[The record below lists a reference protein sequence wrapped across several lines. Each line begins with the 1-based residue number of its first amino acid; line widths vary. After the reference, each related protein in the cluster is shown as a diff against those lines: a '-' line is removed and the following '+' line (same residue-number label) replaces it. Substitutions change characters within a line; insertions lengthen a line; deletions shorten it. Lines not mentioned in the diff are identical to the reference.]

1 MHIKKQNK
9 MRKKFYL
16 LLFLFIPALSFAGS
30 DDLKYDIESA
40 GVSAS
45 GMTLVKV
52 SVYVKKV
59 SRASDELIKKAAV
72 HGIVFRGVGA
82 SSVTGFSKQNALV
95 GAGAAQQ
102 YGDYFEAFFAD
113 GGAYISYVT
122 IVEATTETVKVGKEY
137 RVSAVL
143 NVNTDGLRQTLRDAG
158 IARGMTD
165 GF

>member
-1 MHIKKQNK
+1 
-9 MRKKFYL
+9 MRKTVHL
-16 LLFLFIPALSFAGS
+16 LLFLFFIPALSYAGG

-40 GVSAS
+40 GVGAS

-59 SRASDELIKKAAV
+59 KNASDELLKKAAV
-72 HGIVFRGVGA
+72 HGIVFRGVAESG
-82 SSVTGFSKQNALV
+82 VTGFSKQNALV

-102 YGDYFEAFFAD
+102 YGDYFDAFFAD
-113 GGAYISYVT
+113 GGAYISYASM
-122 IVEATTETVKVGKEY
+122 VESTTETVKVGKEY

-158 IARGMTD
+158 IARGITD